1 MLELD
6 GNCQEGG
13 GALLRVAL
21 AASTL
26 TNKPFKITNIRAGR
40 PKPGLKAQH
49 INTIKALQ
57 EMSGAK
63 SSEAELGTTELWF
76 QPGQVKSGNYTI
88 DIGTAGSITLL
99 LQGLILPCLFAPAK
113 VTLNITGGTC
123 GKWQASVD
131 YLKELLLPQLKRF
144 VNKIDLRI
152 LKRGYF
158 PRGGG
163 EIVLEITPKYK
174 LKDFNHV
181 RELVDKLSSETKKIE
196 LVDQG
201 DLEQIRGVLNL
212 SQELEQYNVPER
224 VTHTAKMLVSPKQV
238 PINIR
243 TELVNTFSTG
253 GDLLLWS
260 VHSKE
265 DDVSNINPVRLAG
278 DSLLEKGK
286 KSEIVAKEAAAKLL
300 KELDSGAAVDSYL
313 ADQLLQF
320 MLLLPESKIETSE
333 VTKHCLTNIYVLE
346 KFFSVK
352 FNVNNNVIS
361 VEKVIVE

>member
-1 MLELD
+1 MIELD
-6 GNCQEGG
+6 GNFQEGG

-21 AASTL
+21 AAATI
-26 TNKPFKITNIRAGR
+26 TNKPFKIINIRAGR
-40 PKPGLKAQH
+40 SKPGLKAQH
-49 INTIKALQ
+49 LNTIKSLQ
-57 EMSGAK
+57 EISEAK
-63 SSEAELGTTELWF
+63 SGEAELGTTELWF
-76 QPGQVKSGNYTI
+76 QPGEVKSGNYTI

-113 VTLNITGGTC
+113 VTLNIKGGTC

-144 VNKIDLRI
+144 VNKINLKI
-152 LKRGYF
+152 LKRGYY

-174 LKDFNHV
+174 LKEFESVYQLIDT
-181 RELVDKLSSETKKIE
+181 LSSEIEKIE

-201 DLEQIRGVLNL
+201 NLEQIRGVLNL

-224 VTHTAKMLVSPKQV
+224 VAHTAKMLVSPKQV

-253 GDLLLWS
+253 GNLLLWS

-265 DDVSNINPVRLAG
+265 DDVSNINPVRLSG

-300 KELDSGAAVDSYL
+300 QELDSDASADSYL

-320 MLLLPESKIETSE
+320 MILLPGSKIKTSE

-346 KFFSVK
+346 KFFPVK
-352 FNVNNNVIS
+352 FNINDNIIS
-361 VEKVIVE
+361 VEKV